1 MAVPYT
7 FGSATTSI
15 PLSQLDSNFATT
27 ITLGNTAVQL
37 GNTITTLTGV
47 TNLASSGALTLG
59 SNGNT
64 TAITV
69 STSQN
74 VGIGATPTQKL
85 QVAGNVFIS
94 SGQYFMWDNSGAW
107 ALQSDASTYVR
118 TLINGNEQLRTN
130 AYGIGIGGTTPSS
143 GTGVTF
149 PATQNASSDANTL
162 DDYEEGTWT
171 PAITFGG
178 GSTGITYGSRVGTY
192 RKVGSLVVAQCYI
205 GLTNKGSSTGPSNLT
220 GFPFTSTSV
229 SNAYCAATTWGSNL
243 TNTGYIESYISP
255 GATVIQLQQLSPL
268 GANANLTE
276 TNFAN
281 NTELMVTISYQASA

>member
-94 SGQYFMWDNSGAW
+94 SGQYFMWDNAGAW

-118 TLINGNEQLRTN
+118 TIINGNEQLRTN

-171 PAITFGG
+171 PSMAFSSGT
-178 GSTGITYGSRVGTY
+178 TGITYSNRSGSYT
-192 RKVGSLVVAQCYI
+192 KI
-205 GLTNKGSSTGPSNLT
+205 GRAVFITAILQLSNKGSSTGSAQFAGL
-220 GFPFTSTSV
+220 PFTVASSDENYGGLAIGFIDSITNLGTVLLRTAAGGNFTYISSV
-229 SNAYCAATTWGSNL
+229 TTAGTGTDL
-243 TNTGYIESYISP
+243 TNTNFSNTSFIRFSGVY
-255 GATVIQLQQLSPL
+255 Q
-268 GANANLTE
+268 
-276 TNFAN
+276 TN
-281 NTELMVTISYQASA
+281 

>member
-1 MAVPYT
+1 MPTIIDGTSGVTFPAGGVGNPAGAVVGTTDTQTLTNKTLTTPVISSLSSA
-7 FGSATTSI
+7 SAT
-15 PLSQLDSNFATT
+15 
-27 ITLGNTAVQL
+27 
-37 GNTITTLTGV
+37 
-47 TNLASSGALTLG
+47 ALTLQSAG
-59 SNGNT
+59 T

-94 SGQYFMWDNSGAW
+94 SGQYFMWDNAGAW

-171 PAITFGG
+171 PTYVTSGG
-178 GSTGITYGSRVGTY
+178 GGTQ
-192 RKVGSLVVAQCYI
+192 G
-205 GLTNKGSSTGPSNLT
+205 GSSTGYYVKIGKLVTCTFDCQKTLT
-220 GFPFTSTSV
+220 GANSGNIWMGGLPFTAGSGSFGGSGTIGYFNGLSQSAIYTTMYIDNNATTANLMYQNTATA
-229 SNAYCAATTWGSNL
+229 SNAYFSGTSFSGRMIGTL
-243 TNTGYIESYISP
+243 TYTST
-255 GATVIQLQQLSPL
+255 A
-268 GANANLTE
+268 
-276 TNFAN
+276 
-281 NTELMVTISYQASA
+281 

>member
-69 STSQN
+69 STSQAVSVGTTN
-74 VGIGATPTQKL
+74 VGGTLNTATTSGNWGEIIFDNANNASMLAFRNNAGAAAGNISLSSAGSTSL
-85 QVAGNVFIS
+85 LMSSVAGVN
-94 SGQYFMWDNSGAW
+94 
-107 ALQSDASTYVR
+107 
-118 TLINGNEQLRTN
+118 
-130 AYGIGIGGTTPSS
+130 
-143 GTGVTF
+143 F
-149 PATQNASSDANTL
+149 PATQVASSDANTL

-171 PAITFGG
+171 PTDVSGAGLSYTISFAQYTKIGKVVTVTYQITFPSTASGASARIGG
-178 GSTGITYGSRVGTY
+178 LPFTNATPNVPCATLSSNANAQKGITYDTFIYMFALNSVT
-192 RKVGSLVVAQCYI
+192 SA
-205 GLTNKGSSTGPSNLT
+205 TNSQLS
-220 GFPFTSTSV
+220 TSTI
-229 SNAYCAATTWGSNL
+229 YGQATYL
-243 TNTGYIESYISP
+243 TST
-255 GATVIQLQQLSPL
+255 
-268 GANANLTE
+268 
-276 TNFAN
+276 
-281 NTELMVTISYQASA
+281 

>member
-94 SGQYFMWDNSGAW
+94 SGQYFMWDNAGAW

-118 TLINGNEQLRTN
+118 TFIAGNEQLRVN

-171 PAITFGG
+171 PTDTSGASLSFTIQ
-178 GSTGITYGSRVGTY
+178 SATYV
-192 RKVGSLVVAQCYI
+192 KVGQAVFVYMFIYYPTTASTATAKIGGLPFNVLSSSAQNYQ
-205 GLTNKGSSTGPSNLT
+205 LT
-220 GFPFTSTSV
+220 GRIQMGGVAYSGQVSTSNSIDPV
-229 SNAYCAATTWGSNL
+229 PMNSFNSGPTNVTLSGS
-243 TNTGYIESYISP
+243 G
-255 GATVIQLQQLSPL
+255 VIFS
-268 GANANLTE
+268 GFYRANA
-276 TNFAN
+276 
-281 NTELMVTISYQASA
+281 